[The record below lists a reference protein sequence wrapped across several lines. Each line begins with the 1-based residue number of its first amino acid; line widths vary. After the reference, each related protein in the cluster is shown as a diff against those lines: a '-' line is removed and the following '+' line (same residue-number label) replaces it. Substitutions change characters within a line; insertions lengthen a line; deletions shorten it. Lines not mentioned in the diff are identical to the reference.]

1 MLIMTHLKKLSGILS
16 VKETVSRLNS
26 LRLSRSS
33 EENPSPCPLLT
44 ENEVQSLREE
54 MMRDGARMREWLSS
68 KLKYTRT

>member
-33 EENPSPCPLLT
+33 EENPSPCALLT